1 MAIKV
6 KGNIITGD
14 SSSVIENVTTKTVYQ
29 KPITEDIHRQV
40 PIKTYVSISK
50 EKYQKVKDGELTKH
64 YNKKSCYLAD
74 MIDNSIDLE

>member
-14 SSSVIENVTTKTVYQ
+14 SSPVIE
-29 KPITEDIHRQV
+29 TENIHRQV
-40 PIKTYVSISK
+40 PIKTYDSISI
-50 EKYQKVKDGELTKH
+50 EKYQNVKDGELTKH
-64 YNKKSCYLAD
+64 YNKKSCYLSD